1 MLTYSK
7 EAIHKINK
15 INNQNW
21 FRKEQHKIVER
32 IQANDPLQLQFKNR
46 KKKIFQ
52 LILMVLEKDSVK
64 YLNIFKNFRKKK
76 KNN

>member
-1 MLTYSK
+1 MNKSNLIMLTYSK

-32 IQANDPLQLQFKNR
+32 IQANDPL
-46 KKKIFQ
+46 
-52 LILMVLEKDSVK
+52 
-64 YLNIFKNFRKKK
+64 
-76 KNN
+76 